1 MEVAMPSYILKRCST
16 YPPEIDP
23 MDPPFCLPDWLAI
36 GLLLWGHLQQ
46 PNPSIPGGSD
56 VTYMQ

>member
-1 MEVAMPSYILKRCST
+1 MPSYILKRCST

-36 GLLLWGHLQQ
+36 GLLLWGHLRQ